1 MYWSGGGS
9 SNISDKETEVISGLI
24 RTVGALIIISSSSVS
39 PCCTASKVSSISFS
53 KSSVAMSSIKSAN
66 VSISLGNLSTNERPM
81 YSKEYGY
88 FILIAPIFYVTDI
101 PFEFLPFELLNP
113 IYTIILPYLC
123 REIFPEFFLSISGSV
138 REIRLFLCT
147 DLVEGHLIY
156 PIKKQK

>member
-39 PCCTASKVSSISFS
+39 PCCTASMVSSTSFA
-53 KSSVAMSSIKSAN
+53 KSSVAMRQMNSEN
-66 VSISLGNLSTNERPM
+66 MFISLGNLSTNERPI

-88 FILIAPIFYVTDI
+88 SILIAPIFYVTDI
-101 PFEFLPFELLNP
+101 PFEFLSLELLSQ
-113 IYTIILPYLC
+113 IYIILLPYLY
-123 REIFPEFFLSISGSV
+123 REIVPEVFPSISGLI

-147 DLVEGHLIY
+147 DPVEGHLIY